1 MNQSAALTAAIG
13 VAVGVARPEPRTGA
27 ERAAA
32 WLAGGTLANVLHV
45 SDAPMAYVMAAQGHD
60 VVVAD
65 ADIRVIRH
73 PDIFYVRTEGD
84 RPPFA
89 PESFDVVVLPHIQES
104 PVALAEYARVLR
116 PDGLLAT
123 MSRTYDNS
131 IPWMRKLRETVG
143 QRPTPTMSTESLAAS
158 GLFDEPEIQE
168 FGTWE
173 ELDLSGALRFAA
185 QVKDPS
191 VGDEIL
197 PAVRSLFNE
206 YASQSGT
213 LRLRHQTHCLRARVL
228 REALIDDVMPPE
240 TTLMEFR

>member
-1 MNQSAALTAAIG
+1 MNQSAALTSALG
-13 VAVGVARPEPRTGA
+13 VAIGVARPEPRTGA

-32 WLAGGTLANVLHV
+32 WIAGDILSSVLHI

-65 ADIRVIRH
+65 PDIRVVRD

-89 PESFDVVVLPHIQES
+89 AASFDVVVVPHVQES
-104 PVALAEYARVLR
+104 AVALSEFARVLR
-116 PDGLLAT
+116 TNGLLST
-123 MSRTYDNS
+123 MTRTYDDS
-131 IPWMRKLRETVG
+131 IPWMRKLRATIG
-143 QRPTPTMSTESLAAS
+143 HRPTPAMSTDALNAS
-158 GLFDEPEIQE
+158 GLFAEPEVEE

-173 ELDLSGALRFAA
+173 ELDLNGALRFAA

-197 PAVRSLFNE
+197 PAVRDLFTE

-213 LRLRHQTHCLRARVL
+213 LRLRHQTHCLRARVI
-228 REALIDDVMPPE
+228 REAFVDEIPPPE
-240 TTLMEFR
+240 TTLMDLR

>member
-1 MNQSAALTAAIG
+1 MNQSAALAT
-13 VAVGVARPEPRTGA
+13 AVGVARAEPRTGA

-32 WLAGGTLANVLHV
+32 WLAGDTLASVLHV
-45 SDAPMAYVMAAQGHD
+45 SDAPMAYVMATQGHD

-65 ADIRVIRH
+65 PDIRVVRH

-89 PESFDVVVLPHIQES
+89 PASFDVVVVPHVHES
-104 PVALAEYARVLR
+104 PVAIAEYARVLR
-116 PDGLLAT
+116 PDGLLGT
-123 MSRTYDNS
+123 MSRTYDDS
-131 IPWMRKLRETVG
+131 IPWMRKLRATVG
-143 QRPTPTMSTESLAAS
+143 QRPTPTMSTDALVAS
-158 GLFDEPEIQE
+158 GLFAEPELQE

-191 VGDEIL
+191 VGDEVL
-197 PAVRSLFNE
+197 PAVQSLFTE

-228 REALIDDVMPPE
+228 RDAFIDDPMPPE